1 VIKFLLGVAV
11 GAYFHAAITDAVNSF
26 LNPSTK

>member
-11 GAYFHAAITDAVNSF
+11 GAYFHVVITDAVNSF